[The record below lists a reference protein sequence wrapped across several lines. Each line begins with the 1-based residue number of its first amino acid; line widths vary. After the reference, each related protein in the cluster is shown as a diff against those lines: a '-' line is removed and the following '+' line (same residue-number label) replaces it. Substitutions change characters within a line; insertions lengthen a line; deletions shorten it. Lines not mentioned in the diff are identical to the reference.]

1 MTSRIKI
8 QDKAQLT
15 LLKQVIDTFNY
26 QLQEDINLQETIN
39 HLSKYVKEEE
49 HKELIKE
56 FLKLLPEKT
65 FQTIAKRIKTQNNI
79 TLKYLEDIIEQ
90 EELKIKRDEYLF
102 IKEEKD
108 LDLQKKIQD
117 KKDYFTKEIPK
128 LEKKELENNNLF
140 KEETKKFFNN
150 FPIPPSSNQINLN
163 VIKSNKEQGKSSFPI
178 KMVVEHFVSKNEE
191 EGNEYINNLNSLL
204 YETNEIQNLL
214 MKDYKN
220 LEKSFQQNTKNINTF
235 FNKNNDIENDL
246 IKNDIIF

>member
-15 LLKQVIDTFNY
+15 LLKQEIDNFNY
-26 QLQEDINLQETIN
+26 QLQDDINLQETIN
-39 HLSKYVKEEE
+39 QLNKYIKEEE
-49 HKELIKE
+49 DKETIKQ
-56 FLKLLPEKT
+56 FLELLPKKT
-65 FQTIAKRIKTQNNI
+65 FQKIAKRIKTQNNI

-220 LEKSFQQNTKNINTF
+220 LEKSFQQNTKNINTC